1 MDVAPHPDSRFSTT
15 PDWSVPAKR
24 NLRVAVY
31 TFSGESPIAVQDRG
45 IVAFAC
51 EGFRIGQIARLLA
64 APPND
69 EGLRFER
76 VAVFFVLA
84 EIEADRFGFLID
96 AQAHD
101 CVSYFE
107 QYQAA
112 DKGEGDARGDR
123 DGLYQQLPGIAV

>member
-15 PDWSVPAKR
+15 PNWSVPAKR

-31 TFSGESPIAVQDRG
+31 TFHASPIAAQDRG
-45 IVAFAC
+45 IVVFAC
-51 EGFRIGQIARLLA
+51 NGSRIGQIARLFA
-64 APPND
+64 ALPND